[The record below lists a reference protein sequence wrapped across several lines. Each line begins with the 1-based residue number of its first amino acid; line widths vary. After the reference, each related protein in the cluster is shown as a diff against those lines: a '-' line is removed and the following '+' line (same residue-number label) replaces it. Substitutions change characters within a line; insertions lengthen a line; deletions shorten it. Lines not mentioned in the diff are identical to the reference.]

1 MNLTNVKC
9 FGTEGR
15 RNGINELPENEGSIA
30 SMDFKVLQL
39 VEMQILKAPENNNE
53 HIEVQ
58 P

>member
-1 MNLTNVKC
+1 MRYEGTLLNYTDQHMNLTNVKC

-39 VEMQILKAPENNNE
+39 VEM
-53 HIEVQ
+53 
-58 P
+58 

>member
-1 MNLTNVKC
+1 MPNYTDKHMNLTNVKC

-39 VEMQILKAPENNNE
+39 VEM
-53 HIEVQ
+53 
-58 P
+58 